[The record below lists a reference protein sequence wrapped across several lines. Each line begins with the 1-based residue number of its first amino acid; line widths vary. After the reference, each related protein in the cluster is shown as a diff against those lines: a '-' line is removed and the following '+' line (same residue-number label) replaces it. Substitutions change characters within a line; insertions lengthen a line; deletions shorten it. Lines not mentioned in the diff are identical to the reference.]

1 MNFFSSSS
9 PSPKLSKNS
18 PSECV
23 LVPYRECR
31 KKSNKKCEWVYGS
44 VKGVKTGVRKR
55 HCRTR
60 KNKSRSK

>member
-1 MNFFSSSS
+1 MNFFSSSPKS
-9 PSPKLSKNS
+9 PTPKRG
-18 PSECV
+18 PSDCV
-23 LVPYRECR
+23 VVPYQECR

-60 KNKSRSK
+60 RNKSRTK

>member
-9 PSPKLSKNS
+9 PKLTTPKRT
-18 PSECV
+18 PSSCV
-23 LVPYRECR
+23 RVPYRECR
-31 KKSNKKCEWVYGS
+31 KKSNKRCEWVYGS

-60 KNKSRSK
+60 RNKSRLK